1 MNGLAK
7 IMIVVVAV
15 VTAASAAAILLTPP
29 SPQERVVRR
38 QAEAQRLIDA
48 LTQEAW
54 NYYHEHD
61 EFPAGDGIGSASL
74 VKALQQPSRSGFP
87 YLTFV
92 DEMLTPTGDLRN
104 PVAPRTRSCST
115 ATTGRGG
122 RPACG
127 SQRTKLRPLGRARTG
142 STTGST
148 TGTRSCR
155 PRNVVT
161 RGNRHPQGPGPWET
175 AQRGPGASGGPG
187 RAFCRAG
194 GTGFALGRREKWCI
208 PGPNCL

>member
-7 IMIVVVAV
+7 IMIVMVAV
-15 VTAASAAAILLTPP
+15 VTAASAAAILLAPP

-38 QAEAQRLIDA
+38 QAEAQRLVDA

-104 PVAPRTRSCST
+104 PVSPRDKILFYRNNR
-115 ATTGRGG
+115 TGRAPGL
-122 RPACG
+122 
-127 SQRTKLRPLGRARTG
+127 SVHNE
-142 STTGST
+142 
-148 TGTRSCR
+148 
-155 PRNVVT
+155 RNFDLWAASSDGVHDGVNNWNSVVSS
-161 RGNRHPQGPGPWET
+161 P
-175 AQRGPGASGGPG
+175 
-187 RAFCRAG
+187 
-194 GTGFALGRREKWCI
+194 
-208 PGPNCL
+208 